1 MKVQGSAVLHA
12 AREDVWRALNDPAV
26 LVRTIPGCEQLVE
39 IGTDRYRMTVQAG
52 VASVKG
58 TFAGEVRLHDQQR
71 PGSFVLTA
79 TGAGA
84 PGTVHADVTVSLTE
98 DGDATRLDY
107 AADAI
112 VGGMIGGVGQRMLS
126 SATKKTANEFFGAV
140 EDVLTGK
147 APAVAPTAGVEPSA
161 AGVYEAP
168 QRAVPARS
176 GDFGRG
182 VAVGAGIALLGALVG
197 GWVSGRRRS

>member
-26 LVRTIPGCEQLVE
+26 LARTIPGCEQLVE
-39 IGTDRYRMTVQAG
+39 IGADRYRMTVQAG

-58 TFAGEVRLHDQQR
+58 TFAGEVRLHDQQQ

-126 SATKKTANEFFGAV
+126 SATKKTAAEFFGAV

-147 APAVAPTAGVEPSA
+147 TPAVAPTAGVETSA
-161 AGVYEAP
+161 AGVYQTPPA
-168 QRAVPARS
+168 PARS
-176 GDFGRG
+176 GGFGRG